1 VKQPVEGVVSPFARL
16 LQEYISTSI
25 WLCASGL
32 REALVEQNLILNTL
46 KEVPEYATLSVFTL
60 MWEASKTRTQILK
73 VGEMNTESNTA
84 LFLAKELMRW
94 KLEVDGTL
102 QILAELSYLLHSVS
116 LSAPRSEAH
125 EATRVIEA
133 YSSLIDSPP
142 EHFTASLSLL
152 STEETEAK
160 RKFLYLTLLS
170 LTQWAGKD
178 LVR

>member
-1 VKQPVEGVVSPFARL
+1 M
-16 LQEYISTSI
+16 
-25 WLCASGL
+25 
-32 REALVEQNLILNTL
+32 ILNTL

-73 VGEMNTESNTA
+73 VGEMNTDSNTA

-102 QILAELSYLLHSVS
+102 QILAALSYLLHSVS
-116 LSAPRSEAH
+116 LSFSRSEAH
-125 EATRVIEA
+125 SEGIEE